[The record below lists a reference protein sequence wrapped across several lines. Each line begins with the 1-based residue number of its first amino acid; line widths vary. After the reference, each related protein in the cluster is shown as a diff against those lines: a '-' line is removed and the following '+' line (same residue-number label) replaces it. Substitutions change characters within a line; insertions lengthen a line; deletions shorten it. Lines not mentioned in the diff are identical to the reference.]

1 MALRYWTGNAT
12 PTSFNWN
19 YNSGGIT
26 NWGSAS
32 GVADNVLPPTSAD
45 DVIFDGTGAKGNSNS
60 TVSTFVTIL
69 SITFT
74 SGYTGVISPSGGLL
88 TITGNFTDNSAHT
101 WNMLSTNVITFIGNQ
116 TITSNG
122 AIFPG
127 SISFT
132 SGVSTKTL
140 NGSWTILG
148 TLTIGSL
155 AATTLNRTNLTDTLS
170 ANGLPQINSVLS
182 GTAKIRVTGG
192 ILTNGGTSP
201 ISNNLDLDGNI
212 TITGNLTYNT
222 GTLTY
227 ISGTIT
233 TANLIIGSGC
243 TLNTNG
249 MTWNSISATN
259 TGSIVINSLLS
270 VTSLSVASIVFSG
283 THGFT
288 VANFIRTQG
297 ASLPNTVTF
306 KNSLTY
312 TITNSLT
319 VLNTAN
325 LLSVTFASDSATL
338 RANLILSNGA
348 TCSVCSN
355 FTRIDSSGGR
365 PINAW
370 NGTITDCINVRS
382 FTDLQTVATATIT

>member
-32 GVADNVLPPTSAD
+32 GVADNVLPPTSSD
-45 DVIFDGTGAKGNSNS
+45 DVIFDGAGAKGNSNS
-60 TVSTFVTIL
+60 TVSAGVTIL

-74 SGYTGVISPSGGLL
+74 SGYTGVIGFTGNFL
-88 TITGNFTDNSAHT
+88 TIGGNFTDNPAHT
-101 WNMLSTNVITFIGNQ
+101 WNMLSTNFITFTGNQ

-170 ANGLPQINSVLS
+170 ANGLPQINSTLS

-243 TLNTNG
+243 TLDTNG

-259 TGSIVINSLLS
+259 TSSIVINSLLS
-270 VTSLSVASIVFSG
+270 VTSLSVSQIIFSG
-283 THGFT
+283 THGFM

-297 ASLPNTVTF
+297 ASSPNTVTF

-312 TITNSLT
+312 TITNSLA

-325 LLSVTFASDSATL
+325 LLNVNFVSDSATL
-338 RANLILSNGA
+338 RANLILRTGA
-348 TCSVCSN
+348 TCNVCAR
-355 FTRIDSSGGR
+355 FTRIDATGGR
-365 PINAW
+365 PINTW
-370 NGTITDCINVRS
+370 NSTVTDCINVRS
-382 FTDLQTVATATIT
+382 FTDLRTVVTSIN

>member
-45 DVIFDGTGAKGNSNS
+45 DVIFDGAGAKGNSNS
-60 TVSTFVTIL
+60 TVSALVTIL

-74 SGYTGVISPSGGLL
+74 SGYTGVISPGSNLL

-101 WNMLSTNVITFIGNQ
+101 WNMLSTNTIIFTGNQ

-127 SISFT
+127 SVVFQS
-132 SGVSTKTL
+132 VSTKTL

-148 TLTIGSL
+148 TLTVGSL

-192 ILTNGGTSP
+192 NIVAVSQ

-222 GTLTY
+222 GTLKY

-243 TLNTNG
+243 TLDTNG
-249 MTWNSISATN
+249 MTWNSIAATN

-270 VTSLSVASIVFSG
+270 ATSLSVSQIIFSG

-288 VANFIRTQG
+288 VVNFIRTQA
-297 ASLPNTVTF
+297 ASSPNTVTF

-312 TITNSLT
+312 TITNSLA

-325 LLSVTFASDSATL
+325 LLNVTFASDSPTL
-338 RANLILSNGA
+338 RANLILRTGA
-348 TCSVCSN
+348 TCIVASN
-355 FTRIDSSGGR
+355 FTRIDASGGR

>member
-45 DVIFDGTGAKGNSNS
+45 DVIFDGAGAKGNSDS
-60 TVSTFVTIL
+60 TVSVAVTIL

-74 SGYTGVISPSGGLL
+74 SGYTGAISPSNNLL
-88 TITGNFTDNSAHT
+88 TIGGNFTDNPSHT
-101 WNMLSTNVITFIGNQ
+101 WNMLSTNTIFFTGNQ

-122 AIFPG
+122 ASFPG

-140 NGSWTILG
+140 NGGWTVLG
-148 TLTIGSL
+148 SLSVSSL
-155 AATTLNRTNLTDTLS
+155 AATTLNQTGTDTLS
-170 ANGLPQINSVLS
+170 VNGLPATNSNLS

-192 ILTNGGTSP
+192 NIVAGSVL
-201 ISNNLDLDGNI
+201 SNNLDLDGNI
-212 TITGNLTYNT
+212 TITSSLNYNS
-222 GTLTY
+222 GTIKY

-233 TANLIIGSGC
+233 TANLTIGSGC
-243 TLNTNG
+243 TLDTAG
-249 MTWNSISATN
+249 MTWTSIAATN
-259 TGSIVINSLLS
+259 TSSIIINSLLS
-270 VTSLSVASIVFSG
+270 ATSLSVSQIIFSG

-297 ASLPNTVTF
+297 ASSINTVTF

-325 LLSVTFASDSATL
+325 LLGVTFASDSATL

-355 FTRIDSSGGR
+355 FTRIDASGGR

-370 NGTITDCINVRS
+370 NGTITDSINVRS
-382 FTDLQTVATATIT
+382 FTDLQTVAIATIT

>member
-32 GVADNVLPPTSAD
+32 GVANNVLPPTSAD
-45 DVIFDGTGAKGNSNS
+45 DVIFDGAGAKGNSNS
-60 TVSTFVTIL
+60 TISASVTIL

-74 SGYTGVISPSGGLL
+74 AGYTGVIGFTGNFL
-88 TITGNFTDNSAHT
+88 TIGGNFTDNPAHT
-101 WNMLSTNVITFIGNQ
+101 WNMLSANIITFTGNQ

-148 TLTIGSL
+148 TLTVGSL

-192 ILTNGGTSP
+192 NIVAVSQ
-201 ISNNLDLDGNI
+201 ISNDLDLVGNI
-212 TITGNLTYNT
+212 TITGTLNYNV

-233 TANLIIGSGC
+233 TANLSIGSGC
-243 TLNTNG
+243 TLDTNG

-259 TGSIVINSLLS
+259 TSSIVINSLLS
-270 VTSLSVASIVFSG
+270 ATSLSVAFTAFSG
-283 THGFT
+283 THGFM

-297 ASLPNTVTF
+297 ASSLNTVTF

-312 TITNSLT
+312 TITNSLD

-325 LLSVTFASDSATL
+325 LLGVTFASDSATL
-338 RANLILSNGA
+338 RANLILRTGA
-348 TCSVCSN
+348 TCNVTSN
-355 FTRIDSSGGR
+355 FTRIDASGGR

-370 NGTITDCINVRS
+370 NGTITDCLNVRS
-382 FTDLQTVATATIT
+382 FTDLQTVAASSVT